1 MLLEVNVPVDYLLM
15 SVDSDRVEQPL
26 LTVVVLNSI
35 SDPVRDVL
43 CVFKPEINLA
53 YLS

>member
-1 MLLEVNVPVDYLLM
+1 MLLEVDIAVDYLLIV
-15 SVDSDRVEQPL
+15 SIYDRAGQPL

-43 CVFKPEINLA
+43 CVFEPEINPAHVL
-53 YLS
+53 